1 MHILHLKALSKTGIV
16 CRKRCRAWRQP
27 GLRDGFCMAGLALC
41 VKSWLACRRNTWRV
55 SVQKA
60 SVKGL
65 GSLDFFWRWKKPS
78 TDFMLQ
84 MKLIACSNL
93 EIIAAYDNLEAE
105 MSTKVFICRICSCAV
120 LCVWLL
126 FLESYELYITC
137 HSMSW
142 PYLHCCGCLSLIC
155 KHCLVIFYWFDRF
168 CCLTFFFLILIKYF
182 K

>member
-1 MHILHLKALSKTGIV
+1 MASAWLVWLCAWSPGWLTEGTREESQSRREVWRALGLWISSGGERSLAPILY
-16 CRKRCRAWRQP
+16 
-27 GLRDGFCMAGLALC
+27 
-41 VKSWLACRRNTWRV
+41 
-55 SVQKA
+55 
-60 SVKGL
+60 
-65 GSLDFFWRWKKPS
+65 
-78 TDFMLQ
+78 LQ

-105 MSTKVFICRICSCAV
+105 MSTKVFICRICPCAA

-142 PYLHCCGCLSLIC
+142 PYWHCCGYLSLIC